1 MYQRTAS
8 HNHISRTVDMTQGS
22 IPRILLTFC
31 VPLIL
36 GNLFQVFYNT
46 VDAMV
51 VGNFIGKEALAAVA
65 STGPLINIAVFTFNG
80 IAVGAGIVIG
90 QYFGAHEMDDLH
102 RAVETTMTMAFLCSI
117 LFTAGGILLT
127 PALLRLVSTPDDVIG
142 PATTYLQIYFAGI
155 TGLLTYN
162 MGSGVLR
169 AVGDTRR
176 PLYFLIIS
184 SVTNIVL
191 DLVFVI
197 IFHMGIAGAAV
208 ATILA
213 QFLSALMILALL
225 TMTEDVYRLS
235 WKDLGISVPIL
246 KKVLA
251 VGLPAGFQSMITSF
265 SNNFLQAYINTFG
278 STVMAGWGCY
288 TKVNQVFMLPIQSM
302 GHTAATFVSQ
312 NIGAGNEARANQG
325 TRDGILGIT
334 VFNIVMG
341 LFVLTAAPLIVGIF
355 TTNQDVVDYG
365 VLFIRMNIGFYLV
378 NGVNHTLAGSMRGR
392 GNARAPM
399 LIMLLCF
406 VGIRQIY
413 LFIAY
418 RLTRSAA
425 LIGFGYPVGWIACCI
440 VQVIYYY
447 RKYLRKC

>member
-1 MYQRTAS
+1 
-8 HNHISRTVDMTQGS
+8 MTTGP
-22 IPRILLTFC
+22 IPGILLRFC
-31 VPLIL
+31 IPLIL

-65 STGPLINIAVFTFNG
+65 STGPLVNIAVFTFNG

-90 QYFGAHEMDDLH
+90 QYFGAHDMEQMH
-102 RAVETTMTMAFLCSI
+102 RSVETTMMMAFLCSI
-117 LFTAGGILLT
+117 LFTAAGVLLT
-127 PALLRLVSTPDDVIG
+127 PAMLRLVSTPDDVIG

-162 MGSGVLR
+162 MGSGILR

-184 SVTNIVL
+184 SLVNIVL

-197 IFHMGIAGAAV
+197 VFHMGIAGAAY
-208 ATILA
+208 ATIIA
-213 QFLSALMILALL
+213 QFLSALMILYLL
-225 TMTEDVYRLS
+225 TFTEEVYRLT
-235 WKDLGISVPIL
+235 WKDLGINIPIL

-288 TKVNQVFMLPIQSM
+288 TKINQVFMLPIQSM
-302 GHTAATFVSQ
+302 GHTAASFVSQ
-312 NIGAGNEARANQG
+312 NIGAGNEERANRG
-325 TRDGILGIT
+325 TLDGILGICAF
-334 VFNIVMG
+334 VVAMG
-341 LFVLTAAPLIVGIF
+341 ILVIAAAPRIVGVF
-355 TTNQDVVDYG
+355 TTNRDVITYG
-365 VLFIRMNIGFYLV
+365 VMFVRMNIGFYII
-378 NGVNHTLAGSMRGR
+378 NGINHTLAGSMRGR

-399 LIMLLCF
+399 LIMLICF
-406 VGIRQIY
+406 VGLRQIY
-413 LFIAY
+413 LFIIY
-418 RLTRSAA
+418 RLTHSPAM
-425 LIGFGYPVGWIACCI
+425 IGFGYPVGWMSCC
-440 VQVIYYY
+440 VMELIYYKW
-447 RKYLRKC
+447 KYGTKRS